1 MEEVYGQSRQKY
13 LWLPEAQNDF
23 IFSVLGEEFGLVGT
37 ALVLGLFVFFI
48 YRGYKIAINA
58 KDLFGSLV
66 ATRNNECVCTSNNCK
81 YSGCYLFNA
90 SNRNAF
96 AIF

>member
-1 MEEVYGQSRQKY
+1 MEEDFGQSRQKY

-37 ALVLGLFVFFI
+37 TVVLGLFMFFI
-48 YRGYKIAINA
+48 YRGFKIAINA

-66 ATRNNECVCTSNNCK
+66 ATRYNKCICTSNNSK
-81 YSGCYLFNA
+81 YCGCYMYNA
-90 SNRNAF
+90 CNRYAF
-96 AIF
+96 TIF